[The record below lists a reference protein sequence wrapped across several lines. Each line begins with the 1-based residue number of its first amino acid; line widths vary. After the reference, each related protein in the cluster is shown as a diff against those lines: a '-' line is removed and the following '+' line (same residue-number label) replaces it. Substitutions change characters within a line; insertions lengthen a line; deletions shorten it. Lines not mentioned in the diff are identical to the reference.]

1 MHIYEFDLNE
11 TSGIHWWNP
20 VLGSLAFYMYIRGPP
35 QLVLFIPVH
44 QNKKISL
51 WKVFPRTHNSLSNL
65 VLHEAQ

>member
-1 MHIYEFDLNE
+1 MNLIKMKHLVYICGTQSL
-11 TSGIHWWNP
+11 
-20 VLGSLAFYMYIRGPP
+20 VLWHFTCTLGGPP